1 MRDKPSIL
9 RTHFI
14 RKRNHAIF
22 KLSIRIN
29 FKDSF
34 FIKAEKEVKK
44 MKEKMKKIIVR
55 FGPLLALLALQMGIF
70 TSNASACFGY
80 YQPKEPEGIKKFKKD

>member
-1 MRDKPSIL
+1 
-9 RTHFI
+9 
-14 RKRNHAIF
+14 
-22 KLSIRIN
+22 
-29 FKDSF
+29 
-34 FIKAEKEVKK
+34 

-70 TSNASACFGY
+70 TSNASACFWQ